1 MKTRSGFV
9 SNSSSTSFCVIGTSS
24 KEHIEQLAKA
34 EGFWFDES
42 NWALLSW
49 GQEEGKVV
57 TFYGSDHEAYV
68 AGIDATKVLA
78 RRSIAK
84 ARKWFQLEVGTL
96 LGVNIPL
103 NEIDLYY
110 GEAGSG

>member
-1 MKTRSGFV
+1 MKMRSGFV

-24 KEHIEQLAKA
+24 KEYVNRLADA
-34 EGFWFDES
+34 EGFLFDAS
-42 NWALLSW
+42 NWNLLSW
-49 GQEEGKVV
+49 GQAEGKVI

-78 RRSIAK
+78 HRSIAE
-84 ARKWFQLEVGTL
+84 ARKWFQLEIGTL